1 MNQDIVGLV
10 GSKKVI
16 IRLLFRKVSHPLYHG
31 VSVCTRFGTSIFDT
45 HRLRKTLVEEP
56 LVVVGKT
63 QASEFEPL
71 NLLREIYSGCDVAD
85 FCVTPVGARL

>member
-10 GSKKVI
+10 GFKKVVV
-16 IRLLFRKVSHPLYHG
+16 RLLFRKVSHQLYHG
-31 VSVCTRFGTSIFDT
+31 ISVRTRFGTSIFDT
-45 HRLRKTLVEEP
+45 YRRRKTLIEEP

-71 NLLREIYSGCDVAD
+71 DLFREIYS
-85 FCVTPVGARL
+85 

>member
-1 MNQDIVGLV
+1 MNQDIVGLA

-16 IRLLFRKVSHPLYHG
+16 IRLRFRKVSHLLYHG
-31 VSVCTRFGTSIFDT
+31 IFVCARFGTSIFDT
-45 HRLRKTLVEEP
+45 HRLRETLVEEP

-71 NLLREIYSGCDVAD
+71 DLLSEVFS
-85 FCVTPVGARL
+85 